1 MVHLSNELRRDK
13 MSTYHAEP
21 RPKEEDKYL
30 ENIPENYKNEVP
42 IKDEY
47 IFIYIFQWAVYLVKC
62 RKRKTMYEDKY
73 RKRKIMWS
81 WKLGKLKR
89 EKLTRENARE
99 WPIKVLLNGKI
110 KKTTYKEQCKQR
122 RPKENF
128 IKAKNQENN
137 SQGKR
142 QKKKASSRGG
152 ESPNIQSQHRTCL
165 VRRSKYFWW
174 EENMSGEEK

>member
-1 MVHLSNELRRDK
+1 
-13 MSTYHAEP
+13 MS
-21 RPKEEDKYL
+21 RL
-30 ENIPENYKNEVP
+30 
-42 IKDEY
+42 
-47 IFIYIFQWAVYLVKC
+47 LGKC

-73 RKRKIMWS
+73 RKGKIMWS

-110 KKTTYKEQCKQR
+110 KKTTYKEKCKQR
-122 RPKENF
+122 RPKEKF

-142 QKKKASSRGG
+142 QKKKASSRAG

-165 VRRSKYFWW
+165 VGKGKFTFAFRLFRFSLTLLRICLVRKGKFAIKLSKFTFSLQSSHI
-174 EENMSGEEK
+174 SGEERQIYVWVI